1 MAGAGNGTFASLRNT
16 VEPQLAEAAERTAE
30 PSRDVLRSAL
40 SGLGVL
46 ALLTSALFGGNAGG
60 VRERFL
66 GSETPE
72 ARPAAVSRAA
82 EETVGKV
89 PTTPPKATVLR
100 SQPWWQKV
108 GTLEGTGSMTASR
121 LTIDDR
127 AIQWRAGWTCQS
139 GRLLVRAPS
148 QNRPVVDAAC
158 PGAETGYGSRTGDV
172 SLEVTADGPWQLQV
186 EQQVDVPLNEPPLPE
201 MTAPGSA
208 AVATGSFYR
217 VDQVGTGTVTVYRT
231 ADGGHALRFDD
242 FFVTANTDLEIQL
255 SPVQAPRTTEEVS
268 GARSGTVASLD
279 VTAGSLN
286 FRFPP
291 GLDPASYRSVV
302 IWCERTRNA
311 YAAASLNPA

>member
-1 MAGAGNGTFASLRNT
+1 
-16 VEPQLAEAAERTAE
+16 VEPQLAETADRTVG

-46 ALLTSALFGGNAGG
+46 ALLTSALFGANAGG

-66 GSETPE
+66 GSETPQ
-72 ARPAAVSRAA
+72 ARPVAVSRAA
-82 EETVGKV
+82 EETVGRV

-108 GTLEGTGSMTASR
+108 GTLEGTGSMTASP

-127 AIQWRAGWTCQS
+127 AIQWRAKWTCQS
-139 GRLLVRAPS
+139 GRLLVRAPR
-148 QNRPVVDAAC
+148 QNRPMVDAAC
-158 PGAETGYGSRTGDV
+158 PGAETGYGARTGGV

-186 EQQVDVPLNEPPLPE
+186 DQQVDVPLNEPPLPE
-201 MTAPGSA
+201 MTAPGST

-217 VDQVGTGTVTVYRT
+217 VDQVGTGTVTLYRT
-231 ADGGHALRFDD
+231 ADGGHALRLDD
-242 FFVTANTDLEIQL
+242 FFVTANTDLEVQL
-255 SPVQAPRTTEEVS
+255 SPLQAPRTTEEII

-279 VTAGSLN
+279 VTAGALN